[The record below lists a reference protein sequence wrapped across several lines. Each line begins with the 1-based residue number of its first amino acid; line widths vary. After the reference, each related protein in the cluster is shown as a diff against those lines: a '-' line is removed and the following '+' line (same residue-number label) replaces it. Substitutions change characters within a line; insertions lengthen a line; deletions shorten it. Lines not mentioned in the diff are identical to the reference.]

1 MSSRRERRTMGVRY
15 GRGEANL
22 SERNVEITG
31 GTAPLSRTRP
41 TRHRLHLKELS
52 EPKLA
57 ALAPVTRRLDAAKRR
72 APAAPLAIHLNHS
85 GLELRHDAPDAI
97 G

>member
-1 MSSRRERRTMGVRY
+1 VRH
-15 GRGEANL
+15 GRGEADHL
-22 SERNVEITG
+22 GAQRRDADQSLAVQP
-31 GTAPLSRTRP
+31 PLSLTRP
-41 TRHRLHLKELS
+41 TRHRLHLEELS

-57 ALAPVTRRLDAAKRR
+57 ALAPVTRRLDASKRR
-72 APAAPLAIHLNHS
+72 ARAAPLAIHLNHS